1 MISKWG
7 KIIFKSVAEEL
18 APGITQYLED
28 QKAILTTMVQS
39 WKCATGQCNSH
50 KSRLLQLAMIQT
62 PSVASV
68 QAELLQPLE
77 VGFPVQHTSFEEFL
91 QSSPAHTS
99 WMTAHLQS
107 TPPEAEVELDEM
119 IQALQ
124 QLHKIRF
131 PNYSPSTRLT
141 SKDILDLLETQ
152 DTVDMS
158 RVEKVLGS
166 RLSGTPEFS
175 QVKQDIH
182 GLKNDMSKAKR
193 LTQASLTQLNVVKQM
208 ISFLKDRQADIE
220 CVLREGFGQRAS
232 VKTIF
237 RDGVG
242 GIVPAMW
249 RVFKGMLQD
258 VFNGLKN
265 ALKNAVASV
274 KHTLD
279 TGAISGHAFEKLII
293 GGIDDF
299 SKALPAIKC
308 FKRPIQRVLT
318 STVPKIDKYIAKLD
332 NWFNHFATNIGEKLF
347 NHVIVGT
354 VNHVGKALLGAETYA
369 NIKATV
375 TTTWVNIQTK
385 ISAQVNKQLWA
396 LYHAKPGRVKDLA
409 VKTLKEVLTAK
420 FDIKT
425 LIPAAFQILQEE
437 IRDWVS
443 KQIGKVTPHLYDL
456 VADLGSVV
464 ALPAGSIGINVAIGS
479 GSCVS
484 EWIGTGLTNIA
495 QIALAYAQTLGRSA
509 IQAVVDFIVTD
520 LLNFAFKGLE
530 KFVVTP
536 LQTKIV
542 EPLDQ
547 KTRALINALKKNV
560 NKLIGWIPKGV
571 LNYLKSLMKKMII
584 SLLKAVAP
592 VLYEEGKKNHQL
604 ARVVAGL
611 DTFAPTMAPT
621 GGPTMAP
628 TGGPTFAPTQAP
640 TGQPTPEPTWKSPWH
655 KMVGHAVGP
664 NWPHKGE
671 LVAAPPEKSSE
682 TIGEPTLSDA
692 HIEEAVESM
701 ISW

>member
-1 MISKWG
+1 M
-7 KIIFKSVAEEL
+7 FTE
-18 APGITQYLED
+18 
-28 QKAILTTMVQS
+28 
-39 WKCATGQCNSH
+39 
-50 KSRLLQLAMIQT
+50 
-62 PSVASV
+62 
-68 QAELLQPLE
+68 
-77 VGFPVQHTSFEEFL
+77 
-91 QSSPAHTS
+91 
-99 WMTAHLQS
+99 
-107 TPPEAEVELDEM
+107 
-119 IQALQ
+119 
-124 QLHKIRF
+124 
-131 PNYSPSTRLT
+131 
-141 SKDILDLLETQ
+141 
-152 DTVDMS
+152 
-158 RVEKVLGS
+158 
-166 RLSGTPEFS
+166 
-175 QVKQDIH
+175 
-182 GLKNDMSKAKR
+182 
-193 LTQASLTQLNVVKQM
+193 
-208 ISFLKDRQADIE
+208 
-220 CVLREGFGQRAS
+220 
-232 VKTIF
+232 
-237 RDGVG
+237 
-242 GIVPAMW
+242 
-249 RVFKGMLQD
+249 
-258 VFNGLKN
+258 
-265 ALKNAVASV
+265 
-274 KHTLD
+274 
-279 TGAISGHAFEKLII
+279 
-293 GGIDDF
+293 
-299 SKALPAIKC
+299 
-308 FKRPIQRVLT
+308 
-318 STVPKIDKYIAKLD
+318 
-332 NWFNHFATNIGEKLF
+332 
-347 NHVIVGT
+347 
-354 VNHVGKALLGAETYA
+354 
-369 NIKATV
+369 
-375 TTTWVNIQTK
+375 QTK
-385 ISAQVNKQLWA
+385 ISAQINRGLKA
-396 LYHAKPGRVKDLA
+396 LLHMKAGRVRDLA
-409 VKTLKEVLTAK
+409 VKNLRDILTAK
-420 FDIKT
+420 FDIKK

-547 KTRALINALKKNV
+547 KARALINTLKKNV

-571 LNYLKSLMKKMII
+571 LDYLKSLMKKMII

-671 LVAAPPEKSSE
+671 LVAAPPEKSSD
-682 TIGEPTLSDA
+682 TIEEPTLSDA